1 MFLVLRRTMM
11 AIKFKRI
18 EQVLTK
24 KAYKDFCKFM
34 DGQTVSIEGVY
45 EDDFLRW
52 IQKLPVID

>member
-1 MFLVLRRTMM
+1 M

-34 DGQTVSIEGVY
+34 EGQTVSVEGVY

-52 IQKLPVID
+52 IQQLPVID

>member
-1 MFLVLRRTMM
+1 M

-18 EQVLTK
+18 EEVLTK

-34 DGQTVSIEGVY
+34 EGQTCGMEGVY

-52 IQKLPVID
+52 IKRLPVID